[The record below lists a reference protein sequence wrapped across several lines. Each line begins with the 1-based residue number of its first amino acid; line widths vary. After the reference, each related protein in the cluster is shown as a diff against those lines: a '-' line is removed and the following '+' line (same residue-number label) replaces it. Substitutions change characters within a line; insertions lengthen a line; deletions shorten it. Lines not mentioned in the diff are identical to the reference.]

1 MKEYDAWDEAVDN
14 HWAIPLIDAPAALV
28 AVIETKIARA
38 QLGEQRR
45 IIALLEAK
53 KDDYYQRNLWAD
65 GDGIADAIA
74 LIKGE
79 NE

>member
-1 MKEYDAWDEAVDN
+1 MSDRIQKIIEAGEAVRAYD
-14 HWAIPLIDAPAALV
+14 ID
-28 AVIETKIARA
+28 
-38 QLGEQRR
+38 LGRNLESER

-79 NE
+79 NK